1 MFSEK
6 YTNGLALNTQI
17 INVDCAYILFN

>member
-17 INVDCAYILFN
+17 INVDCA